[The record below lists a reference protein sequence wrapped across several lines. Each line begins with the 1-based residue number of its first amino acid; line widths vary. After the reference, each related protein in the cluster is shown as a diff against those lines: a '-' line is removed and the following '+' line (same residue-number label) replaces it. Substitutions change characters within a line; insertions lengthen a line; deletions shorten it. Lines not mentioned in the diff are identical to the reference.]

1 MILLYAN
8 YTENTKYEKLYV
20 RGLTNVNIKYIR
32 FWLCQWKRDTD
43 FMLQK
48 NYFVICKKIWCQ
60 SKEPPPP
67 FSKQFPF
74 SPTPPFLE
82 KIYHPHPYCHTW
94 GTQTPLLYKRKY
106 VSFIPWLL
114 FLPNNMGF
122 GIVSLLWEQLF
133 DHFQCDNLL
142 SDEQL
147 FKRGN
152 IKKREIRLVHPLCFT
167 KCISCKMARDER

>member
-1 MILLYAN
+1 MYAN

-20 RGLTNVNIKYIR
+20 RGLTSVNIKYIR

-60 SKEPPPP
+60 SKEPPPL
-67 FSKQFPF
+67 SKQFPF

-94 GTQTPLLYKRKY
+94 GTQD
-106 VSFIPWLL
+106 SFIKGSMFLL
-114 FLPNNMGF
+114 FLNYYFCPTIWVLELCHYCGSSF
-122 GIVSLLWEQLF
+122 LTTLW
-133 DHFQCDNLL
+133 
-142 SDEQL
+142 
-147 FKRGN
+147 
-152 IKKREIRLVHPLCFT
+152 
-167 KCISCKMARDER
+167 

>member
-1 MILLYAN
+1 MWILNIFAFGFAS
-8 YTENTKYEKLYV
+8 ENGTL
-20 RGLTNVNIKYIR
+20 I
-32 FWLCQWKRDTD
+32 LC
-43 FMLQK
+43 
-48 NYFVICKKIWCQ
+48 CKKITL
-60 SKEPPPP
+60 SFVKKFDAKAKSPPP

-142 SDEQL
+142 SDEQI

-152 IKKREIRLVHPLCFT
+152 IKKEGDQTSPPTMFHQMYKL
-167 KCISCKMARDER
+167 

>member
-1 MILLYAN
+1 MWILNIFVFGFAS
-8 YTENTKYEKLYV
+8 ENGTL
-20 RGLTNVNIKYIR
+20 I
-32 FWLCQWKRDTD
+32 LC
-43 FMLQK
+43 
-48 NYFVICKKIWCQ
+48 CKKITL
-60 SKEPPPP
+60 SFVKKFDAKAKSPPPSP

-94 GTQTPLLYKRKY
+94 GTQPPLLYKRKY

-122 GIVSLLWEQLF
+122 GIVLLLWEQLF

-142 SDEQL
+142 RDEQI

-152 IKKREIRLVHPLCFT
+152 IKKREIRLVHRLCFT

>member
-1 MILLYAN
+1 MWILNIFVFGFAS
-8 YTENTKYEKLYV
+8 ENGTL
-20 RGLTNVNIKYIR
+20 I
-32 FWLCQWKRDTD
+32 LC
-43 FMLQK
+43 
-48 NYFVICKKIWCQ
+48 CKKITL
-60 SKEPPPP
+60 SFVKKFDAKAKSPPPSP

-122 GIVSLLWEQLF
+122 GIVLLLWEQLF

-142 SDEQL
+142 SDEQI

-152 IKKREIRLVHPLCFT
+152 IKKREIRLVHRLCFT

>member
-1 MILLYAN
+1 MYAN

-60 SKEPPPP
+60 SKEPPLPP
-67 FSKQFPF
+67 LSKQFPF

-94 GTQTPLLYKRKY
+94 GTQD
-106 VSFIPWLL
+106 SFIKGSMFLL
-114 FLPNNMGF
+114 FFDYYFCPTIWVLDCAT
-122 GIVSLLWEQLF
+122 IVGAAFWP
-133 DHFQCDNLL
+133 L
-142 SDEQL
+142 S
-147 FKRGN
+147 
-152 IKKREIRLVHPLCFT
+152 V
-167 KCISCKMARDER
+167 

>member
-1 MILLYAN
+1 MWILNIFAFGFAS
-8 YTENTKYEKLYV
+8 ENGTL
-20 RGLTNVNIKYIR
+20 I
-32 FWLCQWKRDTD
+32 LC
-43 FMLQK
+43 
-48 NYFVICKKIWCQ
+48 CKKITL
-60 SKEPPPP
+60 SFVKKFDAKAKSPPPSP

-142 SDEQL
+142 SDEQI

>member
-1 MILLYAN
+1 MWILNIFVFGFAS
-8 YTENTKYEKLYV
+8 ENGTL
-20 RGLTNVNIKYIR
+20 I
-32 FWLCQWKRDTD
+32 LC
-43 FMLQK
+43 
-48 NYFVICKKIWCQ
+48 CKKITL
-60 SKEPPPP
+60 SFIKKFDAKAKSPPPL
-67 FSKQFPF
+67 STQFPF

-94 GTQTPLLYKRKY
+94 GTQPPLLYKRKY

-142 SDEQL
+142 SDEQI